1 VDPASITASGSRVVL
16 VSRNAEVMSGEVF
29 AQKKKDEWRGW
40 LVRFLGCL
48 PVNCGS
54 ERTEDDGVRF
64 NGVHFA

>member
-1 VDPASITASGSRVVL
+1 VERFL
-16 VSRNAEVMSGEVF
+16 L
-29 AQKKKDEWRGW
+29 KKKDEWRGW